1 LFDGDVVNVSGWK
14 DEDKE
19 GGAYRDYFPS
29 AASYTVTNFE
39 RGYGFQGRPGEV
51 LLDLTVP
58 VRDELRGKFD
68 VVFNHTTLEHIYNTD
83 LAFENL
89 CAMSRDVV
97 IIVVPFLQPVHEGE
111 DNAYSDFWRFSPAAV
126 RKMFEERGLHPLYV
140 SYNDDWLRVWHRH
153 ATSCEVDDSIRLR
166 VGGSAAPAGWSCRDQ
181 APHDAVRAVP
191 GLVTCRALFGSWR
204 CSVRDSRS
212 AHRCIHCR
220 RRHRASLKQGR
231 STMSIRCGGTTP
243 PAEKPHSRGRRSR
256 TASHR

>member
-1 LFDGDVVNVSGWK
+1 MLRAGRVFKVPREWSNRELRRFGGLFDGDVVNVSGWK

-19 GGAYRDYFPS
+19 GGAYRDYFPN

-58 VRDELRGKFD
+58 VRDELRSRFD

-111 DNAYSDFWRFSPAAV
+111 DDAYSDFWRFSPAAV

-140 SYNDDWLRVWHRH
+140 SYNDDWLSSVYVFGI
-153 ATSCEVDDSIRLR
+153 ATRNPSKWTSRFESES
-166 VGGSAAPAGWSCRDQ
+166 VGPQRRPGG
-181 APHDAVRAVP
+181 RAVIK
-191 GLVTCRALFGSWR
+191 LRTMLYELFRGS
-204 CSVRDSRS
+204 
-212 AHRCIHCR
+212 
-220 RRHRASLKQGR
+220 
-231 STMSIRCGGTTP
+231 
-243 PAEKPHSRGRRSR
+243 
-256 TASHR
+256 